1 MRFVYFYHMIL
12 VTGGTGLVGGHL
24 LYRFRESGIPTRA
37 LYREL
42 KSIDKTRAIFN
53 SYGSGKESL
62 VDDIEWIQ
70 GDILEIPSLEE
81 AMKGISQVY
90 HCAAVI
96 ESVPFWKMKKAN
108 VTGTSNVINTAQAH
122 NIEKLCYVSSI
133 ATLGDPIGQR
143 AINEEDFFNLDA
155 KNSNYAISKYGGEM
169 EAWRATQEGMKIII
183 VNPGIILGEG
193 NWESGSGKI
202 FSQTFKKQPFYTDGS
217 SGFVDVRD
225 VARSMTELM
234 NSTVINERF
243 ILVKSSHSYKEILHK
258 ISHSLDKSP
267 PKIKLSKWML
277 FFVSGTMKIGHW
289 IGFDRG
295 LERATVESLT
305 SHSDYDGSKIES
317 HIEFEYTPLEKT
329 IKRVSDY
336 YLLSVG

>member
-1 MRFVYFYHMIL
+1 MIL

-37 LYREL
+37 LYRDL

-62 VDDIEWIQ
+62 VDDIEWVQ
-70 GDILEIPSLEE
+70 GDILEVPSLED
-81 AMKGISQVY
+81 AMKGITQVY

-96 ESVPFWKMKKAN
+96 DSVPFWKMKKVN
-108 VTGTSNVINTAQAH
+108 VTGTSNVINVAQAH
-122 NIEKLCYVSSI
+122 QVEKLCYVSSI
-133 ATLGDPIGQR
+133 ATLGDPVGKR

-169 EAWRATQEGMKIII
+169 EAWRATQEGMNIII
-183 VNPGIILGEG
+183 VNPGVILGEG

-217 SGFVDVRD
+217 TGFVDVRD
-225 VARSMTELM
+225 VTRVMVDLM
-234 NSTVINERF
+234 ESPVINERF
-243 ILVKSSHSYKEILHK
+243 ILVESSITYKKVLHK
-258 ISHSLDKSP
+258 ISKSFNKKP
-267 PKIKLSKWML
+267 PRIKLSKWML
-277 FFVSGTMKIGHW
+277 YLVSGTMKIGHW
-289 IGFDRG
+289 IGFNRG
-295 LERATVESLT
+295 LERATVVSLT
-305 SHSDYDGSKIES
+305 SHSNYDGSKIER
-317 HIEFEYTPLEKT
+317 HIEFKYTPLEET
-329 IKRVSDY
+329 IQRVSDY